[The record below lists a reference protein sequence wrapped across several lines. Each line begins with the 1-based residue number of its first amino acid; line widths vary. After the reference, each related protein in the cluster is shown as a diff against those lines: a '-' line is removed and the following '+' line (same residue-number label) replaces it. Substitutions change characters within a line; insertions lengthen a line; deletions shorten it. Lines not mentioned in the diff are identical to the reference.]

1 LSARSSL
8 VEAPPA
14 MEAGRPAGPGRLL
27 SPARDGT
34 DGFFVARWRRP
45 C

>member
-1 LSARSSL
+1 
-8 VEAPPA
+8 
-14 MEAGRPAGPGRLL
+14 MNAGRQAGDGVLL
-27 SPARDGT
+27 TPARDGT